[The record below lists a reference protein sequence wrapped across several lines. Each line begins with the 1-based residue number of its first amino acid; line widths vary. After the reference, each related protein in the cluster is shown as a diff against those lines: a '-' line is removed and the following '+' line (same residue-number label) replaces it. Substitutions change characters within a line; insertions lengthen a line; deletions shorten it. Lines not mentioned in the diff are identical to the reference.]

1 MLTTIQ
7 KKTAEAIV
15 NIFETGSV
23 LGDYGNVTLIPGDTG
38 HLTFGRS
45 QTTLGSGN
53 LYKLLRSYCA
63 NPEARFGHDLQP
75 FLQRFEDI
83 DLSLDQESYLKNIL
97 RASADDFVMRNTQDV
112 FFDHV
117 YWQVAERTATHWGIA
132 TALGI
137 AVVYDSTVHGS
148 AELIRNKTTQK
159 MGTPASVGERKWI
172 ATYVQIRRD
181 WLANHSRADLRPT
194 VYRMDAI
201 KRLIDFGEWDL
212 ELPLVVRGAEISNT
226 TLNATPTGC
235 YIGPE
240 PGSRL
245 LTLQTP
251 LARGLDVRLVQL
263 GLSKQNVD
271 VQAVDVQADGI
282 FGKGSL
288 AAVKNYQARHNLPV
302 TGEVNLALLDQLVG

>member
-1 MLTTIQ
+1 MLAAIQ

-63 NPEARFGHDLQP
+63 NPAARFGGDLQP

-83 DLSLDQESYLKNIL
+83 DLSLDHETYLKNIL
-97 RASADDFVMRNTQDV
+97 RASADDSIMRNTQDV
-112 FFDHV
+112 FFDQV
-117 YWQVAERTATHWGIA
+117 YWQAAERAATQWGI
-132 TALGI
+132 TSALGV

-159 MGTPASVGERKWI
+159 IGTPASVGERKWI
-172 ATYVQIRRD
+172 TTYVQTRRD
-181 WLANHSRADLRPT
+181 WLANHARADLRPT

-201 KRLIDFGEWDL
+201 KRLIDLDEWDL
-212 ELPLVVRGAEISNT
+212 ELPLVVRGAEISGA
-226 TLNATPTGC
+226 TLNATPSGC
-235 YIGPE
+235 YNGPE

-245 LTLQTP
+245 LSIQTP
-251 LARGLDVRLVQL
+251 LARGLDVRLIQL
-263 GLSKQNVD
+263 GLSKKNI
-271 VQAVDVQADGI
+271 DVQADGI

-288 AAVKNYQARHNLPV
+288 AAVKNYQAMHNLPV
-302 TGEVNLALLDQLVG
+302 TGEVNLTLIDQLVG